1 MSTPR
6 EAKELE
12 LADEQVAQKR
22 YSQILEAKARRPI
35 LVQGPRNTFYTGTG
49 KPAPRVMPTG
59 QLVGRVALAISD
71 PDLGGGSDFYIGDP
85 GRADIDGVDVF
96 SWTAPVACTF
106 YQGTRHHEWCGEVTV
121 TRAFAHRNGQI
132 IDFVD
137 DVLRADAPATPF
149 RKRGLSIPP
158 PPSRSRSRPFPKP
171 TVKPAAVPE
180 SRAQTPVAARSDG
193 STHHVEETSRHP
205 APTPKSPAGRK
216 IESVPPVRAEELL
229 RTQLQ
234 APRTKSLAPVLA
246 TLQPDQ
252 YELVTVPAMQSMI
265 IEGQPGTGKTI
276 VASHRAAYLIN
287 EETPPENTL
296 DGNILLTGPTIG
308 YTNHVRD
315 VVNRLTDGTDRIK
328 ILALPQL
335 MQRILGLK
343 YEPRGTSSRS
353 WQDVDWKLGTLARSA
368 IRRLKASKVVT
379 PTTEQAY
386 EHLRQ
391 NGVPGRPITTDPEW
405 GRYLDRLPPY
415 RDALPLRAHA
425 ALLALIAW
433 EVAKPTDLGFIE
445 HIIVDEAQDVTPLEW
460 FLLGAIN
467 EAHAWTLL
475 GDLNQRRSDH
485 TLSSWQQIREV
496 LGLSEEDAPIT
507 TLRRGYRSTKPILEY
522 ANRLLPRNQRDL
534 VAFQEEGPQPYIDRV
549 RPGDLGTALIGQ
561 VDRLLGAHPDG
572 TVAVISADPATA
584 RKSLRTAGSAMA
596 RTNPQIWE
604 RNGRNVTVI
613 DPDEARGIEFDAV
626 IVVEP
631 ADFPQNYGRQGP
643 LYTTLTRPNRELA
656 IVHTKPLPDA
666 LRRR

>member
-1 MSTPR
+1 MRTPLK
-6 EAKELE
+6 EKELE

-22 YSQILEAKARRPI
+22 YSQKLEAKARQPI
-35 LVQGPRNTFYTGTG
+35 LVQRPRNNLYTGTG
-49 KPAPRVMPTG
+49 MPAPRVMPTG

-71 PDLGGGSDFYIGDP
+71 PDLAGGSDFYIGEA
-85 GRADIDGVDVF
+85 RADIDGVDVF
-96 SWTAPVACTF
+96 SWAAPVACTF
-106 YQGTRHHEWCGEVTV
+106 FRGTRHHEWCGEVAV

-132 IDFVD
+132 IDFAD

-149 RKRGLSIPP
+149 RKRGLSIPTP
-158 PPSRSRSRPFPKP
+158 PDRSRHRPLPKP
-171 TVKPAAVPE
+171 MGESAAAPQ
-180 SRAQTPVAARSDG
+180 SRAETPVAARSDC
-193 STHHVEETSRHP
+193 STHRVDEASRHP
-205 APTPKSPAGRK
+205 APAPRNPSGRK
-216 IESVPPVRAEELL
+216 IESVRPVRAEELL

-265 IEGQPGTGKTI
+265 VEGQPGTGKTI

-296 DGNILLTGPTIG
+296 DGNILLTGPTVG

-328 ILALPQL
+328 ILAIPQL

-343 YEPRGTSSRS
+343 YEPRGPSSRS

-368 IRRLKASKVVT
+368 IRRLQTSRGTT
-379 PTTEQAY
+379 PTTAQVY
-386 EHLRQ
+386 ENLRQ
-391 NGVPGRPITTDPEW
+391 NGVPGRPITPDHEW
-405 GRYLDRLPPY
+405 SAYLDRLPPY
-415 RDALPLRAHA
+415 RDALALRAQA
-425 ALLALIAW
+425 PLVAFIAW
-433 EVAKPTDLGFIE
+433 ELAKPPDLGFIE
-445 HIIVDEAQDVTPLEW
+445 LIIVDEAQDVTPLEW
-460 FLLGAIN
+460 FLLDAMN

-485 TLSSWQQIREV
+485 TLSSWRQIREV
-496 LGLSEEDAPIT
+496 LGLSDQDAPIT
-507 TLRRGYRSTKPILEY
+507 TLRRGYRSTRPILEY
-522 ANRLLPRNQRDL
+522 ANRLLPRDQRDL
-534 VAFQEEGPQPYIDRV
+534 VAFQEGGPEPCVERV
-549 RPGDLGTALIGQ
+549 RPSDLGTAVIGQ
-561 VDRLLGAHPDG
+561 VDRLLRAYPDG
-572 TVAVISADPATA
+572 TVAVISADPATV
-584 RKSLRTAGSAMA
+584 RKSLRSAGWAMA
-596 RTNPQIWE
+596 RSNPQIWE
-604 RNGRNVTVI
+604 RDGRNVTMI

-643 LYTTLTRPNRELA
+643 LYTALTRPNRELA
-656 IVHTKPLPDA
+656 IVHAKPLPDA